1 MTRKITLNEEF
12 ERKGMEFWAP
22 VVLTRPEK
30 FKNAALF
37 LRLDRASTRKRSS
50 DWRNLKTLT
59 LCFSVDG
66 NHSENEAFREQW
78 RHDHNHDFPLPE
90 LYSNTNSK
98 KLFKIAS
105 DCCLFK
111 FLRRSVEGKHL
122 TCFRRENTVFKFIW
136 CTAHGALDIALA
148 HYVFYQSK
156 TVALPTKHYWF
167 NSIQVA
173 T

>member
-1 MTRKITLNEEF
+1 MTRKIILNEEF

-66 NHSENEAFREQW
+66 NHSENEAFREQ
-78 RHDHNHDFPLPE
+78 
-90 LYSNTNSK
+90 
-98 KLFKIAS
+98 
-105 DCCLFK
+105 
-111 FLRRSVEGKHL
+111 
-122 TCFRRENTVFKFIW
+122 
-136 CTAHGALDIALA
+136 
-148 HYVFYQSK
+148 
-156 TVALPTKHYWF
+156 
-167 NSIQVA
+167 
-173 T
+173 